1 MSDGGRKI
9 LNIIIALLVSLGAWV
24 YVVYNNDP
32 MTEVTYKDI
41 PITFQGENNLANKG
55 FGVSQVSSD
64 TIDVILR
71 QPRVRT
77 GEISAEDIVVIADVG
92 DAVEGENGISL
103 DISGP
108 ENTQVKE
115 ASKRSISVEVEA
127 ADSVEKEIV
136 IEYLNNATS
145 NEPVTSAA
153 SSSRATVIGA
163 ASEIERVDKVAAQLE
178 LEATGNEPVNITSVL
193 TALDKDGDPIEH
205 VVIYPAEINFYA
217 YNGATKSVS
226 LIVDANQPDDDY
238 DRTWTAPQEIVIK
251 GSPNLLQNINQIHTQ
266 EIDLNY
272 IYEDTELDLEYD
284 LPEGVYVANES
295 LGQKIKIKVTE
306 KKTEDTEDTEEDGE
320 TEEENN

>member
-1 MSDGGRKI
+1 MSDGGRKM
-9 LNIIIALLVSLGAWV
+9 LNIIIALLVSLGAWI

-41 PITFQGENNLANKG
+41 PISFQGESTLANRG
-55 FGVSQVSSD
+55 FGVSQASDD
-64 TIDVILR
+64 TIDIILK

-77 GEISAEDIVVIADVG
+77 GEISAEDIEVVADVS

-103 DISGP
+103 EISGP

-115 ASKRSISVEVEA
+115 ASKRSISVEIEE
-127 ADSVEKEIV
+127 ADSIEKEII

-145 NEPVTSAA
+145 NEPVASAA

-163 ASEIERVDKVAAQLE
+163 ASEIERVDKVAALLE
-178 LEATGNEPVNITSVL
+178 FEETGHDPINITSVL

-217 YNGATKSVS
+217 YNGATKKVP
-226 LIVDANQPDDDY
+226 LIIDADQPDDNY

-251 GSPNLLQNINQIHTQ
+251 GSSDHLQAVNQIRTQ
-266 EIDLNY
+266 KIDLSN
-272 IYEDTELDLEYD
+272 IYENTELDLEYD
-284 LPEGVYVANES
+284 LPEGIYLANES
-295 LGQKIKIKVTE
+295 LGQKIRIRVTE
-306 KKTEDTEDTEEDGE
+306 KKSEDTDEDGGTE
-320 TEEENN
+320 TDNN